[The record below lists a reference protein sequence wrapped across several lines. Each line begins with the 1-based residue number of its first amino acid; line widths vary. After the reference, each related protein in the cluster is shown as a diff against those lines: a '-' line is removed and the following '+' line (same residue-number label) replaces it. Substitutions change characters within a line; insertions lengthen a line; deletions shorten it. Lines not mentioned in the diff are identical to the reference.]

1 MKKMLMI
8 ALVMISASAF
18 AKNSRPVKV
27 LSKQLEI
34 VYFKVNPTMIGATM
48 EVYNAN
54 GDLVYS
60 QTITSKKQ
68 IVDFFDEPSGSYTI
82 LVTKDGK
89 EEVINYE
96 KR

>member
-8 ALVMISASAF
+8 ALVIISASAF
-18 AKNSRPVKV
+18 AKNSHPVKV

-34 VYFKVNPTMIGATM
+34 VYFKVNPAMIGATM

-60 QTITSKKQ
+60 QTIASKKQ